1 MASFKIAGL
10 GKTCRAGAKGRRSVD
25 RKYVV
30 WIWPALVSA
39 LVLTGFAIRGSDLPA
54 PAAALVAAFAL
65 LGSISYALKTQEIP
79 PLPERR
85 DLLKLLIVLG
95 VFCFAVFVP
104 LIVEGSMS
112 PTERGF
118 IFYDPSAAWLE
129 GIKMAGVICA
139 FALGFRCSLNDEG
152 ARRMLDLLLYTGGAW
167 AAISICMQLLDPSG
181 IYGVAKFGAGRLTGA
196 FSSPNSAGTLFGALS
211 VMALARVISRLLTNR
226 MPYII
231 ERIDPAMAAVFLLS
245 LAALML
251 TLSRG
256 AIVATFISIIGVSFV
271 LLRGRVPVLGLI
283 GGAVVTALVGAVIFL
298 RPLAQMVGR
307 FDKIDGDAD
316 VRAIIFTS
324 HLADARHHPWFGSG
338 LGSFN
343 SVNTSII
350 QATNYQELSVI
361 RSAHNVY
368 LQWFEETGVVG
379 LGSLI
384 ALNLAILIPLFQA
397 ARQRRQMGG
406 RVWAIL
412 FGYLVFLLH
421 GFTDYGFQ
429 EPALAMFVAVLLG
442 CGFGLSTNTSRRD
455 A

>member
-1 MASFKIAGL
+1 MVDK
-10 GKTCRAGAKGRRSVD
+10 KYSVW
-25 RKYVV
+25 V
-30 WIWPALVSA
+30 WPVLVSGLL
-39 LVLTGFAIRGSDLPA
+39 LVGFAIRGSDLPA
-54 PAAALVAAFAL
+54 PAAGLIAGFAL
-65 LGSISYALKTQEIP
+65 FASIAYALKTQETP
-79 PLPERR
+79 SLFERP
-85 DLLKLLIVLG
+85 DVLKLLIVLG

-104 LIVEGSMS
+104 LLVEGAMS

-118 IFYDPSAAWLE
+118 IFYDPSAALME
-129 GIKMAGVICA
+129 SIKMAGIICA
-139 FALGFRCSLNDEG
+139 FALGLRCSLNDEG
-152 ARRMLDLLLYTGGAW
+152 ARRLLDLLLYTGGAW
-167 AAISICMQLLDPSG
+167 AAISICMQLIDPAG

-226 MPYII
+226 MPYVI

-256 AIVATFISIIGVSFV
+256 AIISTFICFIGVSFV
-271 LLRGRVPVLGLI
+271 LLWGRVPVLGLI
-283 GGAVVTALVGAVIFL
+283 GGAMVTALVGIVIFL
-298 RPLAQMVGR
+298 RPLVSMVGR
-307 FDKIDGDAD
+307 FDNIDGDAD
-316 VRAIIFTS
+316 VRVTIFTS
-324 HLADARHHPWFGSG
+324 HLAHARHHPWFGSG

-343 SVNTSII
+343 SVNSSIV

-368 LQWFEETGVVG
+368 LQWFEETGVIG
-379 LGSLI
+379 LGALI

-412 FGYLVFLLH
+412 FGYAVFLLH

-429 EPALAMFVAVLLG
+429 EPALALFVAILLG